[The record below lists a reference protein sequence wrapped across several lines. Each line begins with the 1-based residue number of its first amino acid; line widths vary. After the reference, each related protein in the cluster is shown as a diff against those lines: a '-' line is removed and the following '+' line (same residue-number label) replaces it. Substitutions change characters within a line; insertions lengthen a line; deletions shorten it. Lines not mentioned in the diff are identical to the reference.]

1 MQVKAVDRQK
11 VIMLNNRIKTAQ
23 VIGEFLA
30 EKGIYDPKS
39 ILPSQYA
46 ELGGPVRVI
55 LVKRLFG
62 SWGRAMGFVAKY
74 MPAKPAPKPEPKPE
88 PKPKATPKAETKPA
102 PVEAPKATDGEV

>member
-11 VIMLNNRIKTAQ
+11 VIMLNNKIKTAQ
-23 VIGEFLA
+23 VIGKFLA

-46 ELGGPVRVI
+46 ELDGPVRVI
-55 LVKRLFG
+55 LIKRLFG
-62 SWGRAMGFVAKY
+62 SWGRAMGFVAKH
-74 MPAKPAPKPEPKPE
+74 MPEKPAPEPKPE
-88 PKPKATPKAETKPA
+88 PKPKTAPKAETKPA